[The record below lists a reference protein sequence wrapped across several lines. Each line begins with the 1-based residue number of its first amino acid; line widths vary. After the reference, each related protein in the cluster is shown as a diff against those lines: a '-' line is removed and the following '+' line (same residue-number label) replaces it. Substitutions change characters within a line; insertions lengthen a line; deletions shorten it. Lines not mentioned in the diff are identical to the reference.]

1 MQDFFYVGMGGF
13 LGAILRYSAGF
24 LPIKPQNGFPLTTLL
39 VNITGAFVLG
49 LIAALS
55 VKTGI
60 HPKLVL
66 FLKIGLCGG
75 FTTFSTFSAETVRML
90 QEGKT
95 GLAIAYITASVLC
108 CVLAVFAAEWIIGK

>member
-1 MQDFFYVGMGGF
+1 M
-13 LGAILRYSAGF
+13 
-24 LPIKPQNGFPLTTLL
+24 
-39 VNITGAFVLG
+39 LG
-49 LIAALS
+49 LIAALT

-75 FTTFSTFSAETVRML
+75 FTTFSTFSAETVRLL

-95 GLAIAYITASVLC
+95 GLALAYIAASVLC
-108 CVLAVFAAEWIIGK
+108 CVLAIFAAEWIVGK